1 MIKDLNIGPETT
13 KLLEEKIEV
22 KLYDTGFSKD
32 MTPKAQVTKPRIDKW
47 DYIKLK
53 LHIKGHNQQSANGKK
68 ILVNSIS
75 DKGFT

>member
-32 MTPKAQVTKPRIDKW
+32 MTPKAQVTKSRIDKW
-47 DYIKLK
+47 DYIKL
-53 LHIKGHNQQSANGKK
+53 
-68 ILVNSIS
+68 
-75 DKGFT
+75 DP